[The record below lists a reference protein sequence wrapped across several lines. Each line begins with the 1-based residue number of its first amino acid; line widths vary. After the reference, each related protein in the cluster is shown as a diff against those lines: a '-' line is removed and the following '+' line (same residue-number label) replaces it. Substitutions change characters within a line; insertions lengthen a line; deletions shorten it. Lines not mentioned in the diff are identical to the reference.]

1 MHRRLEDPVPQNPSP
16 SPAEPSRRTEAT
28 AAAAEVNSDG
38 RRLCFVSII
47 PPSSLLPLHAQVHQ
61 GHIPTPGSMQ
71 PRPQPPPRRAPMI
84 SATPHRRTSSTP
96 PHRRKRAFGEIRD
109 VLLSLPTQTASQIV
123 HSSAQTAISGELP
136 TKPPSGAAASR
147 PFAAACRVR
156 ASSAADRKTNGPD
169 QIGVYPLALVQ
180 HGPVDR
186 GTRRGPQPC

>member
-1 MHRRLEDPVPQNPSP
+1 VPRNPSL
-16 SPAEPSRRTEAT
+16 SPPEPSRRTEAP
-28 AAAAEVNSDG
+28 AATAEVNSHG
-38 RRLCFVSII
+38 RCPYFVSIV
-47 PPSSLLPLHAQVHQ
+47 PPSSLLPSHAQVHQ
-61 GHIPTPGSMQ
+61 GLIPTPGSTQ
-71 PRPQPPPRRAPMI
+71 PRPQPPPRRAPVI
-84 SATPHRRTSSTP
+84 PAAPHCRTLSTLPHR
-96 PHRRKRAFGEIRD
+96 HQRASGELHD
-109 VLLSLPTQTASQIV
+109 VLLFLPVQTVSQIV
-123 HSSAQTAISGELP
+123 HRSDQTAISGELP